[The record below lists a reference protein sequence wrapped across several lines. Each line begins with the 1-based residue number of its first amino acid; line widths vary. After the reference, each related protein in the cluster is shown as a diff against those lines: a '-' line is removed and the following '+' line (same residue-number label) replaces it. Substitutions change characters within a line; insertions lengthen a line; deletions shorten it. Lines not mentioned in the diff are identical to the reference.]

1 MFTSFQWLSNEIYS
15 PMALAFHRRFEPRRQ
30 IQMSSIRF
38 DRAVQPDHRGLV

>member
-1 MFTSFQWLSNEIYS
+1 MFTIFQRFSNEIYS
-15 PMALAFHRRFEPRRQ
+15 PMAVAFHHRFEPRRQ